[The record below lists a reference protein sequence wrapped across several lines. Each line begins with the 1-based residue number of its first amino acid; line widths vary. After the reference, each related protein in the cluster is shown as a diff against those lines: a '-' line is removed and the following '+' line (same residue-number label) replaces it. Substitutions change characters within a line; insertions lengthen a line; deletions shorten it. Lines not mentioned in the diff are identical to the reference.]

1 MKRIV
6 RKIVKIL
13 VQISAVFLFLY
24 LSSLVFFYFKQEKF
38 FFNPKHLESDYVY
51 TFEEPFKEINI
62 PVDTDIQLN
71 ALHFKAENP
80 NGIVLYLHGNAGA
93 LHDWGKR
100 AHLFLENNQ
109 DVFFVDYRGYGK
121 SGGAYTKD
129 EQLLS
134 DVQKV
139 YDYVKGIYNEDQI
152 TVLGYSLGSGLGAYL
167 ASNNKPKQLIL
178 NAPYYSWKT
187 LVADEI
193 AAPIPKYL
201 VKYDIKTYEYL
212 ENASCPIQI
221 FHGTRDYL
229 INSETNC
236 EQLKALYPDKINLT
250 FIIDGAHNDIHI
262 TKQYYDALKII
273 FN

>member
-1 MKRIV
+1 MKRVLRKTTRIILQFLIV
-6 RKIVKIL
+6 L
-13 VQISAVFLFLY
+13 VVLY
-24 LSSLVFFYFKQEKF
+24 VGSLVFFYFKQEKF
-38 FFNPKHLESDYVY
+38 FFNPKHLESDYVF
-51 TFEEPFKEINI
+51 TFKESFEEINI
-62 PVDTDIQLN
+62 PVEKDIQLN

-80 NGIVLYLHGNAGA
+80 KGIVLYLHGNAGA

-121 SGGAYTKD
+121 SDGKYTKD
-129 EQLLS
+129 SQLFN

-167 ASNNKPKQLIL
+167 ASKNKPKQLIL

-187 LVADEI
+187 LVAEEI
-193 AAPIPKYL
+193 AAPVPRYL
-201 VKYDIKTYEYL
+201 VKYDIKTFEYL
-212 ENASCPIQI
+212 EQATCPIQI

-229 INSETNC
+229 INAKTNC
-236 EQLKALYPDKINLT
+236 DQLKELYPDKINLT
-250 FIIDGAHNDIHI
+250 YIIDGAHNDIHI
-262 TKQYYDALKII
+262 TKQYYDALKDLL
-273 FN
+273 